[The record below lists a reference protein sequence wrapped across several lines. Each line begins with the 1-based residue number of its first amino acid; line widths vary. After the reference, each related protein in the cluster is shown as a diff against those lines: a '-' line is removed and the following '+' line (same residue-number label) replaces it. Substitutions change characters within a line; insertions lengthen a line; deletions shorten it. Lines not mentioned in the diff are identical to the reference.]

1 MEESLK
7 ENSEFESMDEKL
19 EMSSEEKSQIYT
31 HQFDFKKSFKDYIF
45 EFTLP
50 FLAVMAAFLL
60 NNVKEDYAENQLE
73 KQYIISIISDL
84 NDDIKLVDEQVK
96 YHQLRIAQMDTL
108 LDFFE
113 KPNAISNNEK
123 VNFLGKMASR
133 GIQFDYND
141 RTIEQMKNSATFR
154 LIKNQIATNL
164 IIKYY
169 QKVKVIKL
177 MEDREKEEQE
187 DYKRVAV
194 KIFDPFSDRIIFKD
208 GKETHFLTNKAPI
221 VNNPELLRE
230 AAGYIRYLNSS
241 RGRLI
246 SLKQDLK
253 TTALQLIDALT
264 KEYKLS
270 ATL

>member
-19 EMSSEEKSQIYT
+19 AMSSEEKSQIYT
-31 HQFDFKKSFKDYIF
+31 HQFDFKKSFRDYVF

-73 KQYIISIISDL
+73 KQYIISIIADL
-84 NDDIKLVDEQVK
+84 NDDIKLVDEQEK
-96 YHQLRIAQMDTL
+96 FHKLRIAQMDTL

-113 KPNAISNNEK
+113 NPTTISDNEK

-177 MEDREKEEQE
+177 MEEREKEEQE

-194 KIFDPFSDRIIFKD
+194 KIFDPFSDRVIFKD
-208 GKETHFLTNKAPI
+208 GKEIHLRKNKMPI
-221 VNNPELLRE
+221 VKNQALLRE
-230 AAGYIRYLNSS
+230 AAGYIQYLNSS
-241 RGRLI
+241 RGRII

-253 TTALQLIDALT
+253 TTAFQLIDALK

>member
-1 MEESLK
+1 MEEINEESLS
-7 ENSEFESMDEKL
+7 ENREENA
-19 EMSSEEKSQIYT
+19 SEERPVNVLVEMRKT
-31 HQFDFKKSFKDYIF
+31 WRDYVF

-73 KQYIISIISDL
+73 KQYIISIIADL
-84 NDDIKLVDEQVK
+84 NDDIKLVDEQEK
-96 YHQLRIAQMDTL
+96 FHKLRIAQMDTL

-113 KPNAISNNEK
+113 KPDAIKDNKK
-123 VNFLGKMASR
+123 VNILGKMASR

-194 KIFDPFSDRIIFKD
+194 KIFDPFSDRVIFKND
-208 GKETHFLTNKAPI
+208 KETHLRKNILPI
-221 VNNPELLRE
+221 VKNPALLRE
-230 AAGYIRYLNSS
+230 AAGYIQYLNNS
-241 RGRLI
+241 RGRII

-253 TTALQLIDALT
+253 TTAFQLIDALK